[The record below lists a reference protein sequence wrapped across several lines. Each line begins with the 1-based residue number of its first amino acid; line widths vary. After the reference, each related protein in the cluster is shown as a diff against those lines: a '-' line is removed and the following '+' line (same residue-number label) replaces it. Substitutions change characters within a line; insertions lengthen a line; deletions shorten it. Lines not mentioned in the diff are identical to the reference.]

1 MKNKNSYAV
10 ILVVC
15 AICSCAHS
23 GQYELEFIRE
33 FNDDLFALTS
43 AFVPFLAIGLSE
55 NETKLLK
62 RRMELEF

>member
-1 MKNKNSYAV
+1 MQSYLWFVQAAAV
-10 ILVVC
+10 HIR
-15 AICSCAHS
+15 
-23 GQYELEFIRE
+23 GNNEFNRE